1 MKLDN
6 LIEEYTLNKP
16 AIEVVEKEKQ
26 EYRYLG
32 SLRRIPGHRLFS
44 FNRRT
49 FEIKEIKPEVI
60 FTYNSGKGRTLPTS
74 KVNVEPGCY
83 YDQALNKKNFIKR
96 LIRNGIIIRKT

>member
-32 SLRRIPGHRLFS
+32 SLRRVHGHKLFS
-44 FNRRT
+44 FNKRT
-49 FEIKEIKPEVI
+49 FEIKEIEPEVI
-60 FTYNSGKGRTLPTS
+60 FTYNSGKGKTLPTS
-74 KVNVEPGCY
+74 KVKVEPGCY

-96 LIRNGIIIRKT
+96 LIRNGIIIRKN